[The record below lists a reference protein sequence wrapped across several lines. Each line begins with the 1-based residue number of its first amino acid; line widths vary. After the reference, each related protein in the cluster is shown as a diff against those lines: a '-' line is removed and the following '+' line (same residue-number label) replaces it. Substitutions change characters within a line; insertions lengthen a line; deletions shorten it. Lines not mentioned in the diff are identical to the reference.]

1 MQEGGDSNPKGANE
15 HGSKQ
20 PGPNSERGGVDK
32 SESEIAEK
40 AYDFYHQHFG
50 VALKSGTQD
59 ARSIEATRNPYGSL
73 TEVADK
79 YEGNK
84 SDSWHAL
91 KNLIRYQSSATPPDE
106 ISSYGSAGNTFEAQW
121 FGKTDPSR
129 TTFDLPQQLQPADAV
144 RLKWTPM
151 VDNVAE
157 PVDAST
163 EADAADVEP
172 VHGDAEAVHTNV
184 ESVDAHSESV
194 PDLESVNTDVGSE
207 LPVVGSGLPNVESV
221 LPNVE
226 SVSPNVESV
235 LPNVESV
242 LPNVESVSPN
252 VESVLPNVESVSPN
266 VDSVPADVQSVLPN
280 VQSVQ
285 ADGESVS
292 ATVKHG
298 VEINENV
305 VDLNSKLKSS
315 HYQPAP
321 LKINRPLSP
330 QAYEE
335 LLIATARGDQRADT
349 SAPQVEDDE
358 ISAQEVAE
366 ARSKFGTLNA
376 FERLQKRTKARS
388 ETKEEQSIT
397 GDMPDP
403 AAATN
408 DPNTEVPESVDSA
421 NDPNTQVTD
430 SVDSA
435 NDQKTEIPKPTITTI
450 EGAAVINQ
458 WCSTSTGDALPS
470 LEELNSIPTPSVMT
484 NPPAQQPHF
493 SLSTPK
499 PTQPTENHEADT
511 APDSVPQAA
520 RASWLK
526 AASEYSASV
535 IKAVTEQ
542 MKMLSAKPKK
552 VTPESPEFET
562 AELPDESPDK
572 SDDISAS

>member
-20 PGPNSERGGVDK
+20 PGQNSERGGADK
-32 SESEIAEK
+32 SESELAEK

-59 ARSIEATRNPYGSL
+59 ARSLEASRNPYGAL

-79 YEGNK
+79 YEGHK

-91 KNLIRYQSSATPPDE
+91 KNLIRYQSSATPPEE

-121 FGKTDPSR
+121 FGKTDPSLI
-129 TTFDLPQQLQPADAV
+129 TGDHPQQPADSI
-144 RLKWTPM
+144 RLKWTPI

-157 PVDAST
+157 P
-163 EADAADVEP
+163 ADSSSESIEEDVRFLAAEIEP
-172 VHGDAEAVHTNV
+172 AQTDV
-184 ESVDAHSESV
+184 ESVHADIK
-194 PDLESVNTDVGSE
+194 
-207 LPVVGSGLPNVESV
+207 SGLPHIESPPADVHV
-221 LPNVE
+221 LPN
-226 SVSPNVESV
+226 
-235 LPNVESV
+235 LQ
-242 LPNVESVSPN
+242 
-252 VESVLPNVESVSPN
+252 
-266 VDSVPADVQSVLPN
+266 VDH
-280 VQSVQ
+280 

-292 ATVKHG
+292 VTVKHG
-298 VEINENV
+298 VKLNDNV

-335 LLIATARGDQRADT
+335 LLIATARGQQSSGKSEPQEE
-349 SAPQVEDDE
+349 SAPPVEDEE

-376 FERLQKRTKARS
+376 FERLQKRTKAQS

-403 AAATN
+403 VAATN
-408 DPNTEVPESVDSA
+408 DPNTETAESVASA
-421 NDPNTQVTD
+421 NDPN
-430 SVDSA
+430 
-435 NDQKTEIPKPTITTI
+435 TEIPKPTIKTI

-458 WCSTSTGDALPS
+458 WCSTSTGDGLPS
-470 LEELNSIPTPSVMT
+470 LEELNNIPTPSVLIH
-484 NPPAQQPHF
+484 PPAPF

-499 PTQPTENHEADT
+499 LDQPTETDT
-511 APDSVPQAA
+511 APDSVPQAT

-542 MKMLSAKPKK
+542 MKMLSTKPKK
-552 VTPESPEFET
+552 VTPESPEFKT
-562 AELPDESPDK
+562 AELSEVSSDK
-572 SDDISAS
+572 SDDISSS